1 MKGPWVRRSFVGFT
15 ALLMVVALLTA
26 FVQVGFRQSHQ
37 PSRNRM
43 TTATPSAPART
54 ATPSVAAERLI
65 PATLLIPKTGVRA
78 AVEQLTVDR
87 NGDMA
92 SPQNVND
99 VGWYAPG
106 VAPGQNG
113 DAVVDGHLN
122 WYGVPEA
129 VFFNLNQLQPGD
141 QVDIISQ
148 GVTLR
153 FQVTDSTSVSPT
165 ATPAGLFAT
174 TGPPRLTLITCAG
187 DWNAGAGEYD
197 QRLLVDAAYVGM
209 G

>member
-1 MKGPWVRRSFVGFT
+1 
-15 ALLMVVALLTA
+15 VALLTA

-37 PSRNRM
+37 PSRNQV
-43 TTATPSAPART
+43 ATPKPSAPAPT
-54 ATPSVAAERLI
+54 ATPNLAAERLI
-65 PATLLIPKTGVRA
+65 PATLLIPKVGVRA
-78 AVEQLTVDR
+78 TVEQLTVDS

-129 VFFNLNQLQPGD
+129 VFFNLRHLQPGD
-141 QVDIISQ
+141 QVDVISQ
-148 GVTLR
+148 GGVTLH
-153 FQVTDSTSVSPT
+153 FQVTNSTSVSRT

-174 TGPPRLTLITCAG
+174 SGPARLTLITCAG
-187 DWNAGAGEYD
+187 DWNVGAGEYD
-197 QRLLVDAAYVGM
+197 QRLLVDAAYVGK

>member
-1 MKGPWVRRSFVGFT
+1 MKGPWLRRSLVGFT
-15 ALLMVVALLTA
+15 ALLVVAVLLA
-26 FVQVGFRQSHQ
+26 ALVRVGFRQSHQ
-37 PSRNRM
+37 PGRNQ
-43 TTATPSAPART
+43 TGTATPSAPAPK
-54 ATPSVAAERLI
+54 ATPNLAAERLT
-65 PATLLIPKTGVRA
+65 PATLLIPKIGVRA
-78 AVEQLTVDR
+78 TVEQLTVDG

-122 WYGVPEA
+122 WYGVPQA

-153 FQVTDSTSVSPT
+153 FQVTNSTSVSRT
-165 ATPAGLFAT
+165 ARPAGLFAT

-187 DWNAGAGEYD
+187 DWNTGAGEYD
-197 QRLLVDAAYVGM
+197 QRLLVEAEYVGK